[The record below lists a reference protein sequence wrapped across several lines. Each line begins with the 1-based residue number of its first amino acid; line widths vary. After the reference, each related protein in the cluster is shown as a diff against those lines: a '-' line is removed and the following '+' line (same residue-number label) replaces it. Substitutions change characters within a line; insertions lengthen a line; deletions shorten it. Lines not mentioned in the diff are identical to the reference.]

1 MYKLYNLFRGKRHA
15 IRNRLPPR
23 SRFWMI
29 KDFYMKSI
37 KVIGAKGHNLK
48 NVTVELPKDKM
59 VVVTGLSGSGKS
71 SLAFDTIYA
80 EGQRRYVESMSAYAR
95 QFLELMEKPDVEHI
109 EGLSPAISIEQRNPS
124 KNPRSTVATVT
135 EIYDYLRL
143 LFARVGHR
151 FCPECGREVQSW
163 SVQGIAQDILKKFD
177 GKTVYILS
185 PVIRGRAGTYEELF
199 AKFKKEGYVKAR
211 VNGTVISLDQ
221 TPTLERYKK
230 HTIELVT
237 DEIYVEEFDRERLVE
252 SLEAALKYA
261 KGLVHV
267 LETEGEK
274 PLDFTYSESN
284 ACAHC
289 GIGFSELEP
298 RLFSFN
304 SPYGACPEC
313 NGLGLK
319 IEVAEDLVVPDPALS
334 INEGAIA
341 AWDNPVTTRTH
352 RWKNSWSGYYYD
364 ILKQVCRQ
372 NKINM
377 NTPWNKLPKAQRDLI
392 LYGTGGASYTS
403 LISGGEQDFEGV
415 ITNLKRRYQES
426 ESDFVKEEVYT
437 RFMREVTCPTCKGMR
452 LKPEALAVRVDGK
465 NIHDITAMQVSA
477 AKAFFNAIQLSD
489 KEQIIAK
496 DVLKEIRAR
505 LDFLNSVGLSYLTL
519 ERKSQTL
526 SGGEAQRIH
535 LATQIGSGLTGVL
548 YVLDEPTIGLH
559 SRDNDRLIETLK
571 NLRDLDNTL
580 IIVEHDKDTILAS
593 DYVVELGPAAGEHGG
608 QIVAAEPTADFLR
621 DEKSLTASYLNG
633 RRMILPREELRKG
646 NGKYLEIIGAK
657 QFNLKNI
664 DVKFPLGK
672 FICVTG
678 VSGSGKSTLIHQIL
692 YKALAQKFYGAKDA
706 PGKHKEIKGLANIDK
721 VIIVDQ
727 SPIGKTPRSNPATYT
742 GVFSHI
748 RDLFAEM
755 PEAKR
760 RGYKPGRFSF
770 NVKGGRC
777 EKCQGD
783 GILKIQM
790 QFLPDIYVKCEEC
803 DGKRFNEDT
812 LQVKFKGKNIAEVLE
827 MSVSQALEFFD
838 SIPKIKRYLKTLN
851 DVGLGYIKLGQAAT
865 TLSGG
870 EAQRVKLADE
880 LSRKGTG
887 KTLYILDE
895 PTTGLHFADID
906 KLLHVLHGLA
916 DKGNTVLIIEHNL
929 DVIKTADWLID
940 LGPEGGDKGGT
951 IVAAGTPRQVAACK
965 ASYTGR
971 YLKPELDAV
980 DEFLQKHPEQKLHAP
995 KAAAVKKTAPEA
1007 KSKAPSKTK
1016 KKTVKTKKA
1025 L

>member
-1 MYKLYNLFRGKRHA
+1 
-15 IRNRLPPR
+15 
-23 SRFWMI
+23 
-29 KDFYMKSI
+29 MKSI

-48 NVTVELPKDKM
+48 NITVSLPKGKM
-59 VVVTGLSGSGKS
+59 TVVTGLSGSGKS

-151 FCPECGREVQSW
+151 HCPQCGREVETW
-163 SVQGIAQDILKKFD
+163 SVQGIAQDILKKFTD
-177 GKTVYILS
+177 KTLYILA
-185 PVIRGRAGTYEELF
+185 PVVRGRAGTYEELF
-199 AKFKKEGYVKAR
+199 AKFKKDGYVKAR
-211 VNGTVISLDQ
+211 VNGQLITLEN
-221 TPTLERYKK
+221 TPSLERYKK

-237 DEIYVEEFDRERLVE
+237 DEFYVDEFDRERLVE

-261 KGLVHV
+261 KGLVHI
-267 LETEGEK
+267 LETSGEK
-274 PLDFTYSESN
+274 PVDFTYSESN

-304 SPYGACPEC
+304 SPYGACPDC

-319 IEVAEDLVVPDPALS
+319 IEVAEDLVVPDDTLS

-352 RWKNSWSGYYYD
+352 RWKNSWSEYYYD
-364 ILKQVCRQ
+364 ILHQVCRQ

-377 NTPWNKLPKAQRDLI
+377 NTPWNKLPKAQRDLL

-403 LISGGEQDFEGV
+403 VISGGEQDFEGV

-437 RFMREVTCPTCKGMR
+437 RFMREVTCPTCAGKR
-452 LKPEALAVRVDGK
+452 LKPEALAVKINGK
-465 NIHDITAMQVSA
+465 NIQEITAMQVSA
-477 AKAFFNAIQLSD
+477 AKNFFQTIELTD
-489 KEQIIAK
+489 KEKIIAK

-505 LDFLNSVGLSYLTL
+505 LDFLHSVGLSYLTL

-580 IIVEHDKDTILAS
+580 IVVEHDKDTILAS
-593 DYVVELGPAAGEHGG
+593 DYVVELGPLAGEHGG
-608 QIVAAEPTADFLR
+608 EIVAAEPTEDFL
-621 DEKSLTASYLNG
+621 KNKHSLTAGYLNG
-633 RRMILPREELRKG
+633 QRMILPREELRKG
-646 NGKYLEIIGAK
+646 NGKFLEIVGAK
-657 QFNLKNI
+657 QFNLKDI
-664 DVKFPLGK
+664 HVKFPLGK

-692 YKALAQKFYGAKDA
+692 YKALAHKFYGAKDV
-706 PGKHKEIKGLANIDK
+706 PGVHKALKGLEHIDK

-803 DGKRFNEDT
+803 NGKRFNEDT
-812 LQVKFKGKNIAEVLE
+812 LEVKFKGKNIAEVLE

-838 SIPKIKRYLKTLN
+838 AIPKIKRYLQTLH
-851 DVGLGYIKLGQAAT
+851 DVGLGYIKLGQSAT

-940 LGPEGGDKGGT
+940 LGPEGGDKGGE
-951 IVAAGTPRQVAACK
+951 IVCQGTPRQVAAC
-965 ASYTGR
+965 ASSYTGK

-980 DEFLQKHPEQKLHAP
+980 DAFLKNNPSAERPKPKEKPAPAKRSSSKKQK
-995 KAAAVKKTAPEA
+995 
-1007 KSKAPSKTK
+1007 
-1016 KKTVKTKKA
+1016 
-1025 L
+1025 

>member
-1 MYKLYNLFRGKRHA
+1 
-15 IRNRLPPR
+15 
-23 SRFWMI
+23 
-29 KDFYMKSI
+29 MKSI
-37 KVIGAKGHNLK
+37 KVIGAKGHNLR
-48 NVTVELPKDKM
+48 NITVEIPKDKM
-59 VVVTGLSGSGKS
+59 TVVTGLSGSGKS

-143 LFARVGHR
+143 LFARIGHR
-151 FCPECGREVQSW
+151 HCPRCGREVEAW
-163 SVQGIAQDILKKFD
+163 SVQGITQDILKKFNE
-177 GKTVYILS
+177 KTVYVLS
-185 PVIRGRAGTYEELF
+185 PLIQGRAGTYEELF
-199 AKFKKEGYVKAR
+199 AKLKKEGYVKAR
-211 VNGTVISLDQ
+211 VDGTVIEVAQ
-221 TPTLERYKK
+221 PPVLERYKK
-230 HTIELVT
+230 HTIELVA
-237 DEIYVEEFDRERLVE
+237 DEIFVEEFEKERLSE
-252 SLEAALKYA
+252 SLENALKYS
-261 KGLVHV
+261 KGLVHI
-267 LETEGEK
+267 LEEGEN
-274 PLDFTYSESN
+274 PREFTYSENN

-289 GIGFSELEP
+289 GIGFSDLEP

-304 SPYGACPEC
+304 SPYGACPDC

-319 IEVAEDLVVPDPALS
+319 IEIDEDLVVPDKTLS
-334 INEGAIA
+334 INGGAIA
-341 AWDNPVTTRTH
+341 AWHNPVTTRTH
-352 RWKNSWSGYYYD
+352 RWKSSWSGYYFD
-364 ILKQVCRQ
+364 ILQQVCRQ
-372 NKINM
+372 GHINM
-377 NTPWNKLPKAQRDLI
+377 NTPWEKLPKAQRDLL
-392 LYGTGGASYTS
+392 LYGAGGASYTS
-403 LISGGEQDFEGV
+403 VISGGEQAFEGV

-426 ESDFVKEEVYT
+426 ESDFVKEEIHD
-437 RFMREVTCPTCKGMR
+437 RFMREVTCPTCQGQR
-452 LKPEALAVRVDGK
+452 LKPEALSVYINGK
-465 NIHDITAMQVSA
+465 SIVDITSMQVSA
-477 AKAFFNAIQLSD
+477 ALNYFNNLQLTA
-489 KEQIIAK
+489 KEQTIAK
-496 DVLKEIRAR
+496 DVLKEIKAR
-505 LDFLNSVGLSYLTL
+505 LGFLNSVGLAYLTL
-519 ERKSQTL
+519 DRKSQTL

-593 DYVVELGPAAGEHGG
+593 DYVVEIGPGAGEYGG
-608 QIVAAEPTADFLR
+608 QIVAAQETPQFLKNQ
-621 DEKSLTASYLNG
+621 KSLTASYLNG
-633 RRMILPREELRKG
+633 RQMILPRAELRPG
-646 NGKYLEIIGAK
+646 NGKYLQILGAQ

-664 DVKFPLGK
+664 DVKIPLGK
-672 FICVTG
+672 FVCVTG

-692 YKALAQKFYGAKDA
+692 YRALAQKFYGAKEA
-706 PGKHKEIKGLANIDK
+706 PGAHRAIKGLENIDK

-803 DGKRFNEDT
+803 AGKRFNEDT
-812 LQVKFKGKNIAEVLE
+812 LQVKFKGKNIAEVLD
-827 MSVSQALEFFD
+827 MSVSQALDFFAA
-838 SIPKIKRYLKTLN
+838 IPRIQRILKTLN

-940 LGPEGGDKGGT
+940 LGPEGGDKGGN
-951 IVAAGTPRQVAACK
+951 IVCQGTPRQVAAC
-965 ASYTGR
+965 AGSYTGK

-980 DEFLQKHPEQKLHAP
+980 DAFLKTHPQAQLHMP
-995 KAAAVKKTAPEA
+995 KKNAAKKPG
-1007 KSKAPSKTK
+1007 K
-1016 KKTVKTKKA
+1016 KK
-1025 L
+1025 

>member
-1 MYKLYNLFRGKRHA
+1 
-15 IRNRLPPR
+15 
-23 SRFWMI
+23 
-29 KDFYMKSI
+29 MKSI

-48 NVTVELPKDKM
+48 NITVEIPKGKM
-59 VVVTGLSGSGKS
+59 TVVTGLSGSGKS

-151 FCPECGREVQSW
+151 YCPQCGRPVETW
-163 SVQGIAQDILKKFD
+163 SVQGIAQDILKKFAD
-177 GKTVYILS
+177 KTLYILS
-185 PVIRGRAGTYEELF
+185 PVVRGRAGTYEELF

-211 VNGTVISLDQ
+211 VNGAVITLDH

-230 HTIELVT
+230 HTIELVV
-237 DEIYVEEFDRERLVE
+237 DEFYVDEFDRERLVE

-261 KGLVHV
+261 KGLVHI
-267 LETEGEK
+267 LETSGK
-274 PLDFTYSESN
+274 NPVDFTYSESN

-304 SPYGACPEC
+304 SPYGACPDC
-313 NGLGLK
+313 NGLGVK
-319 IEVAEDLVVPDPALS
+319 IEVDETLVVPDPNLA
-334 INEGAIA
+334 INEGAIE

-352 RWKNSWSGYYYD
+352 RWKTSWSGYYYD
-364 ILKQVCRQ
+364 ILKQVCRR
-372 NKINM
+372 NKISM
-377 NTPWNKLPKAQRDLI
+377 TTPWKKLPKAQRDLL
-392 LYGTGGASYTS
+392 LYGTGGATYTS
-403 LISGGEQDFEGV
+403 IISGGETEFEGV
-415 ITNLKRRYQES
+415 ITNLKRRVAES
-426 ESDFVKEEVYT
+426 ESDFVKEEVT
-437 RFMREVTCPTCKGMR
+437 QRFMREITCPTCAGKR
-452 LKPEALAVRVDGK
+452 LKPEALSVKINGK
-465 NIHDITAMQVSA
+465 NIDEITQMQVSA
-477 AKAFFNAIQLSD
+477 AKEFFERIKLTD
-489 KEQIIAK
+489 KEKIIAK

-505 LDFLNSVGLSYLTL
+505 LEFLNSVGLNYLTL
-519 ERKSQTL
+519 NRKSQTL

-559 SRDNDRLIETLK
+559 SRDNDRLIDTLK

-580 IIVEHDKDTILAS
+580 IIVEHDKDTILAA
-593 DYVVELGPAAGEHGG
+593 DHVVELGPAAGEHGG
-608 QIVAAEPTADFLR
+608 EIVASQSTKDFL
-621 DEKSLTASYLNG
+621 KNKNSLTASYLNG
-633 RRMILPREELRKG
+633 RELILPREKLRNG
-646 NGKYLEIIGAK
+646 NGKFLTIYGAH
-657 QFNLKNI
+657 QFNLKDIN
-664 DVKFPLGK
+664 VKIPLGK
-672 FICVTG
+672 FVCVTG
-678 VSGSGKSTLIHQIL
+678 VSGSGKSTLVHQIL
-692 YKALAQKFYGAKDA
+692 YKALARHFYGAKDA
-706 PGKHKEIKGLANIDK
+706 PGAHEAIKGLDNIDK

-748 RDLFAEM
+748 RDLFAQM

-803 DGKRFNEDT
+803 NGMRFNEDT
-812 LQVKFKGKNIAEVLE
+812 LQVKFKGKNIAEVLNL
-827 MSVSQALEFFD
+827 SVSQALEFFD
-838 SIPKIKRYLKTLN
+838 AIPKIKRYLQTLN

-887 KTLYILDE
+887 NTLYILDE

-940 LGPEGGDKGGT
+940 LGPEGGDKGGQ
-951 IVAAGTPRQVAACK
+951 IVCEGTPQQVAACK
-965 ASYTGR
+965 DSYTGK

-980 DEFLQKHPEQKLHAP
+980 EKFLKSHPEKQLHS
-995 KAAAVKKTAPEA
+995 TE
-1007 KSKAPSKTK
+1007 KSKK
-1016 KKTVKTKKA
+1016 K
-1025 L
+1025 

>member
-1 MYKLYNLFRGKRHA
+1 M
-15 IRNRLPPR
+15 
-23 SRFWMI
+23 
-29 KDFYMKSI
+29 
-37 KVIGAKGHNLK
+37 
-48 NVTVELPKDKM
+48 T
-59 VVVTGLSGSGKS
+59 VVTGLSGSGKS

-143 LFARVGHR
+143 LFARIGHR
-151 FCPECGREVQSW
+151 HCPRCGREVEAW
-163 SVQGIAQDILKKFD
+163 SVQGITQDILKKFNE
-177 GKTVYILS
+177 KTVYVLS
-185 PVIRGRAGTYEELF
+185 PLIQGRAGTYEELF
-199 AKFKKEGYVKAR
+199 AKLKKEGYVKAR
-211 VNGTVISLDQ
+211 VDGTVVEVAQ
-221 TPTLERYKK
+221 PPVLERYKK
-230 HTIELVT
+230 HTIELVA
-237 DEIYVEEFDRERLVE
+237 DEIFVEEFEKERLSE
-252 SLEAALKYA
+252 SLENALKYS
-261 KGLVHV
+261 KGLVHI
-267 LETEGEK
+267 LEEGEN
-274 PLDFTYSESN
+274 PREFTYSENN

-289 GIGFSELEP
+289 GIGFSDLEP

-304 SPYGACPEC
+304 SPYGACPDC

-319 IEVAEDLVVPDPALS
+319 IELDEDLVVPDKTLS
-334 INEGAIA
+334 INGGAIA
-341 AWDNPVTTRTH
+341 AWHNPVTTRTH
-352 RWKNSWSGYYYD
+352 RWKSSWSGYYFD
-364 ILKQVCRQ
+364 ILQQVCRQ
-372 NKINM
+372 GHINM
-377 NTPWNKLPKAQRDLI
+377 NTPWEKLPKAQRDLL
-392 LYGTGGASYTS
+392 LYGAGGASYTS
-403 LISGGEQDFEGV
+403 VISGGEQAFEGV

-426 ESDFVKEEVYT
+426 ESDFVKEEIHD
-437 RFMREVTCPTCKGMR
+437 RFMREVTCPTCQGQR
-452 LKPEALAVRVDGK
+452 LKPEALSVYINGK
-465 NIHDITAMQVSA
+465 SIVDITSMQVSA
-477 AKAFFNAIQLSD
+477 ALNYFNNLQLTA
-489 KEQIIAK
+489 KEQTIAK
-496 DVLKEIRAR
+496 DVLKEIKAR
-505 LDFLNSVGLSYLTL
+505 LGFLNSVGLAYLTL
-519 ERKSQTL
+519 DRKSQTL

-593 DYVVELGPAAGEHGG
+593 DYVVEIGPGAGEYGG
-608 QIVAAEPTADFLR
+608 KIVAAQPTPQFLKN
-621 DEKSLTASYLNG
+621 EKSLTASYLNG
-633 RRMILPREELRKG
+633 RQMILPRAELRPG
-646 NGKYLEIIGAK
+646 NGKYLQILGAQ

-664 DVKFPLGK
+664 DVQIPLGK
-672 FICVTG
+672 FVCVTG

-692 YKALAQKFYGAKDA
+692 YRALAQKFYGAKEA
-706 PGKHKEIKGLANIDK
+706 PGAHRAIKGLENIDK

-803 DGKRFNEDT
+803 AGKRFNEDT
-812 LQVKFKGKNIAEVLE
+812 LQVKFKGKNIAEVLD
-827 MSVSQALEFFD
+827 MSVSQALDFFAA
-838 SIPKIKRYLKTLN
+838 IPRIQRILKTLN

-940 LGPEGGDKGGT
+940 LGPEGGDKGGN
-951 IVAAGTPRQVAACK
+951 IVCQGTPRQVAAC
-965 ASYTGR
+965 AGSYTGK

-980 DEFLQKHPEQKLHAP
+980 DAFLKTHPQARLHTPQKS
-995 KAAAVKKTAPEA
+995 AAKKPG
-1007 KSKAPSKTK
+1007 K
-1016 KKTVKTKKA
+1016 KK
-1025 L
+1025 

>member
-1 MYKLYNLFRGKRHA
+1 
-15 IRNRLPPR
+15 
-23 SRFWMI
+23 
-29 KDFYMKSI
+29 MKSI
-37 KVIGAKGHNLK
+37 KVFGAKGHNLK
-48 NVTVELPKDKM
+48 NVTVEIPKDKM

-109 EGLSPAISIEQRNPS
+109 SGLSPAISIEQRNPS

-143 LFARVGHR
+143 LFARIGKRH
-151 FCPECGREVQSW
+151 CPQCGRPVESW
-163 SVQGIAQDILKKFD
+163 SVQGITADILKKFAD
-177 GKTVYILS
+177 KNVYIFAPL
-185 PVIRGRAGTYEELF
+185 VRGRAGTYEELF
-199 AKFKKEGYVKAR
+199 AKLKKEGFVKAR
-211 VNGTVISLDQ
+211 VDGTVCTVD
-221 TPTLERYKK
+221 TPPTLERYKK
-230 HTIELVT
+230 HTIELLA
-237 DEIYVEEFDRERLVE
+237 DEIYVDEFERERLVE
-252 SLEAALKYA
+252 SLELALKYA
-261 KGLVHV
+261 KGLVTV
-267 LETEGEK
+267 QEAEGAQPRE
-274 PLDFTYSESN
+274 FTYSESN

-313 NGLGLK
+313 NGLGIK
-319 IEVAEDLVVPDPALS
+319 IQIAEDLVVPDKTLS

-352 RWKNSWSGYYYD
+352 RWKNSWSEYYYD
-364 ILKQVCRQ
+364 ILRQVCRRA
-372 NKINM
+372 KINM
-377 NTPWNKLPKAQRDLI
+377 NTPWNKLSRAQQDLL
-392 LYGTGGASYTS
+392 LYGTGDAHYTS
-403 LISGGEQDFEGV
+403 VISGTDQHFEGV
-415 ITNLKRRYQES
+415 ITNLRRRHDES
-426 ESDFVKEEVYT
+426 ESEFVKEEVYN
-437 RFMREVTCPTCKGMR
+437 RFMREVTCPVCEGKR
-452 LKPEALAVRVDGK
+452 LKPEALAVYIGGK
-465 NIHDITAMQVSA
+465 NIAQIGAMQVSA
-477 AKAFFNAIQLSD
+477 AMDFFHQLELTD
-489 KEQIIAK
+489 KEKVIAK

-505 LDFLNSVGLSYLTL
+505 LEFLNSVGLSYLTL

-559 SRDNDRLIETLK
+559 SRDNDRLIATLK
-571 NLRDLDNTL
+571 ELRDLDNTL
-580 IIVEHDKDTILAS
+580 LIVEHDKDTILAS
-593 DYVVELGPAAGEHGG
+593 DWVVELGPAAGEFGG
-608 QIVAAEPTADFLR
+608 QIVAQGPTKEFLK
-621 DEKSLTASYLNG
+621 DPHSLTASYLNG
-633 RRMILPREELRKG
+633 RRMILPPEKLRKG
-646 NGKYLEIIGAK
+646 NGKCIEIIGAK

-664 DVKFPLGK
+664 DVKIPLGK
-672 FICVTG
+672 MVCVTG
-678 VSGSGKSTLIHQIL
+678 VSGSGKSTLVHQIL
-692 YKALAQKFYGAKDA
+692 YKALAQKFYHAKDV
-706 PGKHKEIKGLANIDK
+706 PGAHQAVKGLENIDK

-727 SPIGKTPRSNPATYT
+727 APIGKTPRSNPATYIGLFT
-742 GVFSHI
+742 HI
-748 RDLFAEM
+748 RELFAQM

-760 RGYKPGRFSF
+760 RGYKAGRFSF

-790 QFLPDIYVKCEEC
+790 QFLPDVYVKCEEC
-803 DGKRFNEDT
+803 NGKRFNEDT
-812 LQVKFKGKNIAEVLE
+812 LQVTYKGKNIADVLE

-838 SIPKIKRYLKTLN
+838 AIPKIKRYLQTLS

-887 KTLYILDE
+887 RTLYILDE

-906 KLLHVLHGLA
+906 KLLTVLHGLA
-916 DKGNTVLIIEHNL
+916 DRGNTVLIIEHNL

-940 LGPEGGDKGGT
+940 LGPEGGDEGGQ
-951 IVAAGTPRQVAACK
+951 IVCAGTPRQVAACPD
-965 ASYTGR
+965 SYTGK
-971 YLKPELDAV
+971 YLKKELDEA
-980 DEFLQKHPEQKLHAP
+980 DAFRAAHGQKLPPGLTPAKVSPAP
-995 KAAAVKKTAPEA
+995 KATKK
-1007 KSKAPSKTK
+1007 STK
-1016 KKTVKTKKA
+1016 KK
-1025 L
+1025 

>member
-1 MYKLYNLFRGKRHA
+1 
-15 IRNRLPPR
+15 
-23 SRFWMI
+23 
-29 KDFYMKSI
+29 MKSI

-48 NVTVELPKDKM
+48 NISVEIPKGKM

-143 LFARVGHR
+143 LFARVGQR
-151 FCPECGREVQSW
+151 YCPQCGRKVESW
-163 SVQGIAQDILKKFD
+163 SVQGIAQDILSKFNE
-177 GKTVYILS
+177 KTVYVLA
-185 PVIRGRAGTYEELF
+185 PVIRGRQGTYEELF
-199 AKFKKEGYVKAR
+199 KKFKKEGYVKAR
-211 VNGTVISLDQ
+211 VNGVLI
-221 TPTLERYKK
+221 TLENIPILDRYKK

-237 DEIYVEEFDRERLVE
+237 DEIFVEEFDRERLVE
-252 SLEAALKYA
+252 SLENALRYA
-261 KGLVHV
+261 KGLVHI
-267 LETEGEK
+267 LETAGKDPQE
-274 PLDFTYSESN
+274 FTYSESN

-313 NGLGLK
+313 NGLGVK
-319 IEVAEDLVVPDPALS
+319 IEVDEALVVPNPTLA
-334 INEGAIA
+334 INEGAIE
-341 AWDNPVTTRTH
+341 AWENPVTTRTH

-372 NKINM
+372 NHISM
-377 NTPWNKLPKAQRDLI
+377 TTPWNKLPKAQRDLL
-392 LYGTGGASYTS
+392 LYGTGGATYTS
-403 LISGGEQDFEGV
+403 IISGGEQDFEGV
-415 ITNLKRRYQES
+415 ITNLKRRVAES
-426 ESDFVKEEVYT
+426 ESDFVKEEVT
-437 RFMREVTCPTCKGMR
+437 QRFMREIECPVCQGKR
-452 LKPEALAVRVDGK
+452 LKPEALSVKVGNK
-465 NIHDITAMQVSA
+465 NIYEICSMQVSA
-477 AKAFFNAIQLSD
+477 AKDFFANLQLGA
-489 KEQIIAK
+489 KEKIIAK
-496 DVLKEIRAR
+496 DVLKEINAR
-505 LDFLNSVGLSYLTL
+505 LNFLNSVGLSYLTL
-519 ERKSQTL
+519 NRKSQTL

-559 SRDNDRLIETLK
+559 SRDNDRLIDTLK

-593 DYVVELGPAAGEHGG
+593 DYVIELGPAAGENGG
-608 QIVAAEPTADFLR
+608 EIVASEPTKSFLK
-621 DEKSLTASYLNG
+621 DKKSLTSSYLNG
-633 RRMILPREELRKG
+633 RNMILPRAQLRKG
-646 NGKYLEIIGAK
+646 NGKFLTIKGAR

-664 DVKFPLGK
+664 DVKIPLGK
-672 FICVTG
+672 FVCVTG
-678 VSGSGKSTLIHQIL
+678 VSGSGKSTLIHNIL
-692 YKALAQKFYGAKDA
+692 YKALARKFYGAKDV
-706 PGKHKEIKGLANIDK
+706 PGEHEIIKGLDNIDK

-748 RDLFAEM
+748 RDLFAQM

-803 DGKRFNEDT
+803 NGHRFNQDT
-812 LQVKFKGKNIAEVLE
+812 LEVKFKGKNIAEVLDL
-827 MSVSQALEFFD
+827 SVSQALDFF
-838 SIPKIKRYLKTLN
+838 SAIPKIKRYLQTLN

-887 KTLYILDE
+887 NTLYILDE

-916 DKGNTVLIIEHNL
+916 DRGNTVLIIEHNL

-940 LGPEGGDKGGT
+940 LGPEGGDKGGQ
-951 IVAAGTPRQVAACK
+951 IVCEGTPRDVAACK
-965 ASYTGR
+965 KSYTGK

-980 DEFLQKHPEQKLHAP
+980 DAYVKKHPGELHTPAQK
-995 KAAAVKKTAPEA
+995 
-1007 KSKAPSKTK
+1007 SPSKK
-1016 KKTVKTKKA
+1016 KK
-1025 L
+1025 

>member
-1 MYKLYNLFRGKRHA
+1 
-15 IRNRLPPR
+15 
-23 SRFWMI
+23 
-29 KDFYMKSI
+29 MKSI

-221 TPTLERYKK
+221 TPSLERYKK

-319 IEVAEDLVVPDPALS
+319 IEVAEDLVVPDPTLS
-334 INEGAIA
+334 INEGAVS
-341 AWDNPVTTRTH
+341 AWHNPVTTRTH

-377 NTPWNKLPKAQRDLI
+377 NTPWNKLAKAQRDLI

-426 ESDFVKEEVYT
+426 ESDFVKEEVYS

-477 AKAFFNAIQLSD
+477 AKAFFNAIKLSD

-646 NGKYLEIIGAK
+646 SGKYLEIVGAK

-692 YKALAQKFYGAKDA
+692 YKTLAQKFYGAKDA
-706 PGKHKEIKGLANIDK
+706 PGKHKEIKGLDNIDK

-951 IVAAGTPRQVAACK
+951 IVATGTPRQVAACK
-965 ASYTGR
+965 TSYTGQ

-995 KAAAVKKTAPEA
+995 KAAAVKKAAPAEQPAA
-1007 KSKAPSKTK
+1007 KKAAKAKKTK
-1016 KKTVKTKKA
+1016 KKAPAKK
-1025 L
+1025 

>member
-1 MYKLYNLFRGKRHA
+1 MGL
-15 IRNRLPPR
+15 
-23 SRFWMI
+23 
-29 KDFYMKSI
+29 DMKSI

-48 NVTVELPKDKM
+48 NITVEIPKDKM
-59 VVVTGLSGSGKS
+59 TVVTGLSGSGKS

-124 KNPRSTVATVT
+124 KNPRSTVSTVT

-143 LFARVGHR
+143 LFARVGKR
-151 FCPECGREVQSW
+151 YCPHCGRAVETW
-163 SVQGIAQDILKKFD
+163 SVQGIAQDILKKFAD
-177 GKTVYILS
+177 KTLYILS
-185 PVIRGRAGTYEELF
+185 PVVRGRTGTYEELF

-211 VNGTVISLDQ
+211 VNGEIITLENV
-221 TPTLERYKK
+221 PTLERYKK
-230 HTIELVT
+230 HTIELVV
-237 DEIYVEEFDRERLVE
+237 DEFYVDEFDRERLVE
-252 SLEAALKYA
+252 SLETASKYA
-261 KGLVHV
+261 QGLVHI
-267 LETEGEK
+267 LETSGAK
-274 PLDFTYSESN
+274 PVDFTYSESN

-313 NGLGLK
+313 NGLGVK
-319 IEVAEDLVVPDPALS
+319 IEVDEQLVVPNPNLAL
-334 INEGAIA
+334 NEGAID
-341 AWDNPVTTRTH
+341 AWENPVTTRTH
-352 RWKNSWSGYYYD
+352 RWKSSWSGYYYD

-372 NKINM
+372 QHISM
-377 NTPWNKLPKAQRDLI
+377 TTPWKKLPKTQRDLL
-392 LYGTGGASYTS
+392 LYGTGNATYTS
-403 LISGGEQDFEGV
+403 IISGGKQDFEGV
-415 ITNLKRRYQES
+415 ITNLKRRVAES
-426 ESDFVKEEVYT
+426 ESDFVKEEVT
-437 RFMREVTCPTCKGMR
+437 QRFMREIECPVCKGKR
-452 LKPEALAVRVDGK
+452 LKPEALAVKVDGK
-465 NIHDITAMQVSA
+465 NIDEITSLQVSA
-477 AKAFFNAIQLSD
+477 AKAFFDKIHLSD
-489 KEQIIAK
+489 KDKIIAK

-519 ERKSQTL
+519 NRKSQTL

-559 SRDNDRLIETLK
+559 PRDNDRLIATLK
-571 NLRDLDNTL
+571 DLRDLDNTL
-580 IIVEHDKDTILAS
+580 IIVEHDKDTILSS
-593 DYVVELGPAAGEHGG
+593 DYIVELGPAAGENGG
-608 QIVAAEPTADFLR
+608 QIVAAEPTKDFL
-621 DEKSLTASYLNG
+621 KNKTSLTASYLNG
-633 RRMILPREELRKG
+633 RNIILPREKLRKG
-646 NGKYLEIIGAK
+646 NGKFLTIHGAK
-657 QFNLKNI
+657 QFNLKDI
-664 DVKFPLGK
+664 DVKIPLGK
-672 FICVTG
+672 FVCVTG
-678 VSGSGKSTLIHQIL
+678 VSGSGKSTLVHQIL
-692 YKALAQKFYGAKDA
+692 YKALARKFYAAKDA
-706 PGKHKEIKGLANIDK
+706 PGAHKSIKGLDNIDK

-748 RDLFAEM
+748 RDLFAQM

-803 DGKRFNEDT
+803 NGQRFNEDT
-812 LQVKFKGKNIAEVLE
+812 LQVKFKGKSIADVLNL
-827 MSVSQALEFFD
+827 SVSQALEFFD
-838 SIPKIKRYLKTLN
+838 AIPKIKRCLQTLN

-887 KTLYILDE
+887 NTLYILDE

-906 KLLHVLHGLA
+906 KLLHVLHDLA
-916 DKGNTVLIIEHNL
+916 DRGNTVLIIEHNL

-940 LGPEGGDKGGT
+940 LGPEGGDKGGQ
-951 IVAAGTPRQVAACK
+951 IVCEGTPADVAKCAK
-965 ASYTGR
+965 SYTGK

-980 DEFLQKHPEQKLHAP
+980 NQFLKTQTTAKLHTP
-995 KAAAVKKTAPEA
+995 KQ
-1007 KSKAPSKTK
+1007 KANK
-1016 KKTVKTKKA
+1016 
-1025 L
+1025 

>member
-1 MYKLYNLFRGKRHA
+1 
-15 IRNRLPPR
+15 
-23 SRFWMI
+23 
-29 KDFYMKSI
+29 MKTI

-48 NVTVELPKDKM
+48 NITVEIPKDKM
-59 VVVTGLSGSGKS
+59 TVVTGLSGSGKS

-143 LFARVGHR
+143 LFARVGKR
-151 FCPECGREVQSW
+151 YCPHCGRPVETW
-163 SVQGIAQDILKKFD
+163 SVQGIAQDILKKFAD
-177 GKTVYILS
+177 KTLYILS
-185 PVIRGRAGTYEELF
+185 PVVRGRAGTYEELF

-211 VNGTVISLDQ
+211 VNGTVLTLDHV
-221 TPTLERYKK
+221 PTLERYKK
-230 HTIELVT
+230 HTIELVV
-237 DEIYVEEFDRERLVE
+237 DEFYVDEFDRERLVE
-252 SLEAALKYA
+252 SLETALKYA
-261 KGLVHV
+261 QGLVHI
-267 LETEGEK
+267 LETSGPK
-274 PLDFTYSESN
+274 PVDFTYSESN
-284 ACAHC
+284 ACSHC

-313 NGLGLK
+313 NGLGVK
-319 IEVAEDLVVPDPALS
+319 IEVDEALVVPNPNLS
-334 INEGAIA
+334 LNEGAIE
-341 AWDNPVTTRTH
+341 AWENPVTTRTH

-364 ILKQVCRQ
+364 MLKQVCRQ
-372 NKINM
+372 QHISM
-377 NTPWNKLPKAQRDLI
+377 TTPWRKLPKAQRDLI
-392 LYGTGGASYTS
+392 LYGTGGATYTS
-403 LISGGEQDFEGV
+403 IISGGKQDFEGV
-415 ITNLKRRYQES
+415 ITNLKRRVAES
-426 ESDFVKEEVYT
+426 ESDFVKEEVT
-437 RFMREVTCPTCKGMR
+437 QRFMREVECPVCKGKR
-452 LKPEALAVRVDGK
+452 LKPEALAVRVDNK
-465 NIHDITAMQVSA
+465 NIDEITTLQVSA
-477 AKAFFNAIQLSD
+477 AKTFFDKIHLNS

-519 ERKSQTL
+519 NRKSQTL
-526 SGGEAQRIH
+526 SGGEAQRIR

-548 YVLDEPTIGLH
+548 YVLDVPTSGLH
-559 SRDNDRLIETLK
+559 PRDNDRLIATLK

-593 DYVVELGPAAGEHGG
+593 DYVVELGPAAGENGG
-608 QIVAAEPTADFLR
+608 QIVAAQNTKDFI
-621 DEKSLTASYLNG
+621 KNKTSLTASYLNG
-633 RRMILPREELRKG
+633 RNIILPRASLRKG
-646 NGKYLEIIGAK
+646 NGKYLTIHGAR

-664 DVKFPLGK
+664 DVKIPLGK
-672 FICVTG
+672 FVCVTG
-678 VSGSGKSTLIHQIL
+678 VSGSGKSTLVHQIL
-692 YKALAQKFYGAKDA
+692 YKALARKFYGAKDV
-706 PGKHKEIKGLANIDK
+706 PGEHEIIKGLDNIDK

-748 RDLFAEM
+748 RDLFAQM

-803 DGKRFNEDT
+803 NGQRFNEDT
-812 LQVKFKGKNIAEVLE
+812 LQVKFKGKSIAEVLNL
-827 MSVSQALEFFD
+827 SVSQALDFFD
-838 SIPKIKRYLKTLN
+838 AIPKIKRYLQTLN

-887 KTLYILDE
+887 NTLYILDE

-916 DKGNTVLIIEHNL
+916 DRGNTVLIIEHNL

-940 LGPEGGDKGGT
+940 LGPEGGDKGGN
-951 IVAAGTPRQVAACK
+951 IVCEGTPAEVAKCAK
-965 ASYTGR
+965 SYTGK

-980 DEFLQKHPEQKLHAP
+980 QAYLKAHPGEALHG
-995 KAAAVKKTAPEA
+995 VETTAQ
-1007 KSKAPSKTK
+1007 K
-1016 KKTVKTKKA
+1016 KK
-1025 L
+1025 

>member
-1 MYKLYNLFRGKRHA
+1 
-15 IRNRLPPR
+15 
-23 SRFWMI
+23 
-29 KDFYMKSI
+29 MKSI

-48 NVTVELPKDKM
+48 NISVEIPKDKM

-143 LFARVGHR
+143 LFARVGQR
-151 FCPECGREVQSW
+151 YCPQCGRKVEAW
-163 SVQGIAQDILKKFD
+163 SVQGIAQDILSKFNER
-177 GKTVYILS
+177 TVYILA
-185 PVIRGRAGTYEELF
+185 PVVRGRQGTYEELF
-199 AKFKKEGYVKAR
+199 KKFKKEGYVKAR
-211 VNGTVISLDQ
+211 VNGTVVNLDNI
-221 TPTLERYKK
+221 PVLERYKK

-237 DEIYVEEFDRERLVE
+237 DEIFVEEFDRERLVE
-252 SLEAALKYA
+252 SLENALRYA
-261 KGLVHV
+261 KGLVHIV
-267 LETEGEK
+267 ETEGKTPQE
-274 PLDFTYSESN
+274 FTYSESN

-313 NGLGLK
+313 NGLGVK
-319 IEVAEDLVVPDPALS
+319 IEVDEALVVPNPTLT
-334 INEGAIA
+334 ITEGAID
-341 AWDNPVTTRTH
+341 AWENPVTTRTH
-352 RWKNSWSGYYYD
+352 RWKSSWSGYYYD

-372 NKINM
+372 NHISM
-377 NTPWNKLPKAQRDLI
+377 TTPWNKLPKAQRDLL
-392 LYGTGGASYTS
+392 LYGTGGATYTS
-403 LISGGEQDFEGV
+403 IISGGEQEFEGV
-415 ITNLKRRYQES
+415 ITNLKRRVAES
-426 ESDFVKEEVYT
+426 ESDFVKEEVT
-437 RFMREVTCPTCKGMR
+437 QRFMREVECPVCQGKR
-452 LKPEALAVRVDGK
+452 LKPEALSVKINGK
-465 NIHDITAMQVSA
+465 NIYEISAMQVSA
-477 AKAFFNAIQLSD
+477 AKEFFAHLQLTE
-489 KEQIIAK
+489 KEKIIAK
-496 DVLKEIRAR
+496 DVLKEINAR
-505 LDFLNSVGLSYLTL
+505 LNFLNSVGLSYLTL
-519 ERKSQTL
+519 NRKSQTL

-559 SRDNDRLIETLK
+559 SRDNDRLIQTLK

-593 DYVVELGPAAGEHGG
+593 DYVVELGPAAGENGG
-608 QIVAAEPTADFLR
+608 QIVASAPTKEFL
-621 DEKSLTASYLNG
+621 KSKNSLTASYLNG
-633 RRMILPREELRKG
+633 RKLILPRAELRKG
-646 NGKYLEIIGAK
+646 NGKFLTIHGAR

-664 DVKFPLGK
+664 DVKIPLGK
-672 FICVTG
+672 LVCVTG
-678 VSGSGKSTLIHQIL
+678 VSGSGKSTLVHNIL
-692 YKALAQKFYGAKDA
+692 YKALARKFYGAKDV
-706 PGKHKEIKGLANIDK
+706 PGEHEIIKGLDNIDK

-748 RDLFAEM
+748 RDLFAQM

-803 DGKRFNEDT
+803 NGNRFNEDT
-812 LQVKFKGKNIAEVLE
+812 LEVKFKGKNIAEVLDL
-827 MSVSQALEFFD
+827 SVSQALEFF
-838 SIPKIKRYLKTLN
+838 SAIPKIKRYLQTLN

-887 KTLYILDE
+887 NTLYILDE

-916 DKGNTVLIIEHNL
+916 DRGNTVLIIEHNL

-940 LGPEGGDKGGT
+940 LGPEGGDKGGQ
-951 IVAAGTPRQVAACK
+951 IVCEGTPRQVAACK
-965 ASYTGR
+965 TSYTGK

-980 DEFLQKHPEQKLHAP
+980 DAYLKAHPGEAHSPVEKP
-995 KAAAVKKTAPEA
+995 K
-1007 KSKAPSKTK
+1007 KATK
-1016 KKTVKTKKA
+1016 KK
-1025 L
+1025 

>member
-1 MYKLYNLFRGKRHA
+1 
-15 IRNRLPPR
+15 
-23 SRFWMI
+23 
-29 KDFYMKSI
+29 MKSI

-48 NVTVELPKDKM
+48 NISVEIPKDKM

-143 LFARVGHR
+143 LFARIGQR
-151 FCPECGREVQSW
+151 YCPQCGRKVETW
-163 SVQGIAQDILKKFD
+163 SVQGIAQDILTKFNE
-177 GKTVYILS
+177 KTVYILA
-185 PVIRGRAGTYEELF
+185 PVIRGRQGTYEELF
-199 AKFKKEGYVKAR
+199 KKFKKEGYVKAR
-211 VNGTVISLDQ
+211 VNGTLITLDNI
-221 TPTLERYKK
+221 PVLDRYKK
-230 HTIELVT
+230 HTIELVA
-237 DEIYVEEFDRERLVE
+237 DEIFVEEFDRERLVE
-252 SLEAALKYA
+252 SLENALRYA
-261 KGLVHV
+261 KGLVHIV
-267 LETEGEK
+267 ETEGKNPQE
-274 PLDFTYSESN
+274 FTYSESN

-313 NGLGLK
+313 NGLGVK
-319 IEVAEDLVVPDPALS
+319 IEVDEALVVPNPTLA
-334 INEGAIA
+334 INEGAID
-341 AWDNPVTTRTH
+341 AWENPVTTRTH
-352 RWKNSWSGYYYD
+352 RWKSSWSGYYYD

-372 NKINM
+372 NHISM
-377 NTPWNKLPKAQRDLI
+377 TTPWNKLPKAQRDLL

-403 LISGGEQDFEGV
+403 IISGGEQEFEGV
-415 ITNLKRRYQES
+415 ITNLKRRVAES
-426 ESDFVKEEVYT
+426 ESDFVKEEVT
-437 RFMREVTCPTCKGMR
+437 QRFMREVECTICQGKR
-452 LKPEALAVRVDGK
+452 LKPEALAVKINGK
-465 NIHDITAMQVSA
+465 NIHEISAMQVSA
-477 AKAFFNAIQLSD
+477 AQDFFTHLQLTN
-489 KEQIIAK
+489 KEKIIAK
-496 DVLKEIRAR
+496 DVLKEINAR
-505 LDFLNSVGLSYLTL
+505 LNFLNSVGLSYLTL
-519 ERKSQTL
+519 NRKSQTL

-559 SRDNDRLIETLK
+559 PRDNDRLIETLK

-593 DYVVELGPAAGEHGG
+593 DYVVELGPAAGENGG
-608 QIVAAEPTADFLR
+608 QIVASEPTKDFL
-621 DEKSLTASYLNG
+621 KNKHSLTASYLNG
-633 RRMILPREELRKG
+633 RRIILPRAELRQG
-646 NGKYLEIIGAK
+646 NGKFLTIHGAR

-664 DVKFPLGK
+664 TVKIPLGK
-672 FICVTG
+672 FVCVTG
-678 VSGSGKSTLIHQIL
+678 VSGSGKSTLIHNIL
-692 YKALAQKFYGAKDA
+692 YKALARKFYGAKDV
-706 PGKHKEIKGLANIDK
+706 PGEHEIIKGLDNIDK

-748 RDLFAEM
+748 RDLFAQM

-803 DGKRFNEDT
+803 NGNRFNEDT
-812 LQVKFKGKNIAEVLE
+812 LEVKFKGKNIAEVLDL
-827 MSVSQALEFFD
+827 SVSQALEFFD
-838 SIPKIKRYLKTLN
+838 AIPKIKRYLQTLN

-887 KTLYILDE
+887 NTLYILDE

-940 LGPEGGDKGGT
+940 LGPEGGDKGGQ
-951 IVAAGTPRQVAACK
+951 IVCEGTPQQVAACK
-965 ASYTGR
+965 RSYTGR

-980 DEFLQKHPEQKLHAP
+980 EAYIKAHPDENLHKSAEKVKNP
-995 KAAAVKKTAPEA
+995 TTVKK
-1007 KSKAPSKTK
+1007 KR
-1016 KKTVKTKKA
+1016 
-1025 L
+1025 

>member
-1 MYKLYNLFRGKRHA
+1 
-15 IRNRLPPR
+15 
-23 SRFWMI
+23 
-29 KDFYMKSI
+29 MKSI

-48 NVTVELPKDKM
+48 NITVEIPKEKM

-109 EGLSPAISIEQRNPS
+109 SGLSPAISIEQRNPS

-143 LFARVGHR
+143 LFARIGTRH
-151 FCPECGREVQSW
+151 CPQCGRPVQSW
-163 SVQGIAQDILKKFD
+163 SVQAITADILKKFED
-177 GKTVYILS
+177 KNVYIFS
-185 PVIRGRAGTYEELF
+185 PIIRGRAGTYEELF
-199 AKFKKEGYVKAR
+199 TKLKKEGFVKAR
-211 VNGTVISLDQ
+211 VNGVICSLD
-221 TPTLERYKK
+221 TPPTLERYKK
-230 HTIELVT
+230 HTIELLA
-237 DEIYVEEFDRERLVE
+237 DEIYVEEFERERIVE
-252 SLEAALKYA
+252 SLELALRYS
-261 KGLVHV
+261 KGIVTV
-267 LETEGEK
+267 EETEGQK
-274 PLDFTYSESN
+274 PFSFTYSENN

-313 NGLGLK
+313 NGLGIK
-319 IEVAEDLVVPDPALS
+319 IEIAEDLVVPDTSLS

-352 RWKNSWSGYYYD
+352 RWKTSWSGYYYD

-372 NKINM
+372 AKINM
-377 NTPWNKLPKAQRDLI
+377 NTPWCKLPQAQRDLL
-392 LYGTGGASYTS
+392 LYGTGGAQYTS
-403 LISGGEQDFEGV
+403 VISGTSQDFEGV
-415 ITNLKRRYQES
+415 ITNLKRRHDES
-426 ESDFVKEEVYT
+426 ESDFVKEEVYN
-437 RFMREVTCPTCKGMR
+437 RFMREITCPVCEGKR
-452 LKPEALAVRVDGK
+452 LKPEALSVYIGGK
-465 NIHDITAMQVSA
+465 NIAQITAMQVSA
-477 AKAFFNAIQLSD
+477 AKEFFDTLTLSD
-489 KEQIIAK
+489 KEKTIAK
-496 DVLKEIRAR
+496 DVLKEIKAR

-559 SRDNDRLIETLK
+559 SRDNDRLIATLK
-571 NLRDLDNTL
+571 DLRDLDNTL

-593 DYVVELGPAAGEHGG
+593 DWVVELGPAAGEHGG
-608 QIVAAEPTADFLR
+608 EVVSQGPTAEFLK
-621 DEKSLTASYLNG
+621 DKNSLTASYLNG
-633 RRMILPREELRKG
+633 TRCILPPAKLRAG
-646 NGKYLEIIGAK
+646 NGKYIEILGAQ

-664 DVKFPLGK
+664 DVKIPLGK
-672 FICVTG
+672 MVCVTG
-678 VSGSGKSTLIHQIL
+678 VSGSGKSTLVHQIL
-692 YKALAQKFYGAKDA
+692 YKALAQKFYHAKEVA
-706 PGKHKEIKGLANIDK
+706 GKHKTIKGLENIDK

-727 SPIGKTPRSNPATYT
+727 SPIGKTPRSNPATYIGLFT
-742 GVFSHI
+742 HI
-748 RDLFAEM
+748 RELFAEM

-760 RGYKPGRFSF
+760 RGYKAGRFSF

-790 QFLPDIYVKCEEC
+790 QFLPDIYVRCEEC

-812 LQVKFKGKNIAEVLE
+812 LQVTFKGKNIADVLN

-838 SIPKIKRYLKTLN
+838 SIPKIKRYLQTLQ
-851 DVGLGYIKLGQAAT
+851 DVGLGYIKLGQSAT

-916 DKGNTVLIIEHNL
+916 DRGNTVLIIEHNL

-951 IVAAGTPRQVAACK
+951 IVAEGTPYQVAQCP
-965 ASYTGR
+965 ASYTGK
-971 YLKPELDAV
+971 YLQTELT
-980 DEFLQKHPEQKLHAP
+980 E
-995 KAAAVKKTAPEA
+995 AAAFRKANGLPPATGQTAKVNTDPRNQT
-1007 KSKAPSKTK
+1007 KTK
-1016 KKTVKTKKA
+1016 KKSSKK
-1025 L
+1025 

>member
-1 MYKLYNLFRGKRHA
+1 
-15 IRNRLPPR
+15 
-23 SRFWMI
+23 
-29 KDFYMKSI
+29 MKSI

-151 FCPECGREVQSW
+151 FCPQCGREVQSW
-163 SVQGIAQDILKKFD
+163 SVQGIAQDILKKFNE
-177 GKTVYILS
+177 KTVYILS
-185 PVIRGRAGTYEELF
+185 PVVRGRAGTYEELF

-211 VNGTVISLDQ
+211 VDGTVIMLDH

-237 DEIYVEEFDRERLVE
+237 DEIFVEEFDRERLVE

-274 PLDFTYSESN
+274 PREFTYSEEN

-304 SPYGACPEC
+304 SPYGACPDC

-319 IEVAEDLVVPDPALS
+319 IEVDEDLVVPDPSLS

-372 NKINM
+372 NHINM
-377 NTPWNKLPKAQRDLI
+377 NTPWNKLSKAQRDLL

-437 RFMREVTCPTCKGMR
+437 RFMREVTCPTCQGKR

-465 NIHDITAMQVSA
+465 NICEITAMQVSA
-477 AKAFFNAIQLSD
+477 AKAFFDQIHLSD
-489 KEQIIAK
+489 KEKIIAK
-496 DVLKEIRAR
+496 DVLKEIRSR
-505 LDFLNSVGLSYLTL
+505 LDFLDSVGLSYLTL
-519 ERKSQTL
+519 DRKSQTL

-593 DYVVELGPAAGEHGG
+593 DYVVELGPAAGENGG

-621 DEKSLTASYLNG
+621 DENSLTASYLNG

-646 NGKYLEIIGAK
+646 NGKFLEILGAK

-706 PGKHKEIKGLANIDK
+706 PGKHKAIKGLENIDK

-812 LQVKFKGKNIAEVLE
+812 LQVKFKGKNIAEVLD
-827 MSVSQALEFFD
+827 MSVSQALDFFD
-838 SIPKIKRYLKTLN
+838 SIPKIKRCLKTLN

-887 KTLYILDE
+887 NTLYILDE

-929 DVIKTADWLID
+929 DVIKTADWIID
-940 LGPEGGDKGGT
+940 LGPEGGDKGGQ
-951 IVAAGTPRQVAACK
+951 IVVAGTPRQVAACEK
-965 ASYTGR
+965 SYTGK

-980 DEFLQKHPEQKLHAP
+980 DKFLAEHPEQKLHAP
-995 KAAAVKKTAPEA
+995 AADKKKAAPAKKAA
-1007 KSKAPSKTK
+1007 SKVQKAKTK
-1016 KKTVKTKKA
+1016 
-1025 L
+1025 

>member
-1 MYKLYNLFRGKRHA
+1 
-15 IRNRLPPR
+15 
-23 SRFWMI
+23 
-29 KDFYMKSI
+29 MKSI

-221 TPTLERYKK
+221 TPALERYKK

-392 LYGTGGASYTS
+392 LYGAGGASYTS

-664 DVKFPLGK
+664 DVKVPLGK

-895 PTTGLHFADID
+895 PTTGLHFVDID

-995 KAAAVKKTAPEA
+995 KAAAVKKAAPAA
-1007 KSKAPSKTK
+1007 KPKAPSKTK
-1016 KKTVKTKKA
+1016 KKTVQTKKA

>member
-1 MYKLYNLFRGKRHA
+1 
-15 IRNRLPPR
+15 
-23 SRFWMI
+23 
-29 KDFYMKSI
+29 MKSI

-48 NVTVELPKDKM
+48 NITVEIPKDKM
-59 VVVTGLSGSGKS
+59 TVVTGLSGSGKS

-143 LFARVGHR
+143 LFARVGKR
-151 FCPECGREVQSW
+151 YCPHCGRPVETW
-163 SVQGIAQDILKKFD
+163 SVQGIAQDILKKFAD
-177 GKTVYILS
+177 KTLYILS
-185 PVIRGRAGTYEELF
+185 PVVRGRAGTYEELF

-211 VNGTVISLDQ
+211 VNGTVLTLDHV
-221 TPTLERYKK
+221 PTLERYKK
-230 HTIELVT
+230 HTIELVV
-237 DEIYVEEFDRERLVE
+237 DEFYVDEFDRERLVE
-252 SLEAALKYA
+252 SLETSLKYA
-261 KGLVHV
+261 QGLVHI
-267 LETEGEK
+267 LETNGSK
-274 PLDFTYSESN
+274 PVDFTYSESN

-313 NGLGLK
+313 NGLGVK
-319 IEVAEDLVVPDPALS
+319 IEVDEALVVPDPSLS
-334 INEGAIA
+334 LNEGAIE
-341 AWDNPVTTRTH
+341 AWENPVTTRTH

-364 ILKQVCRQ
+364 MLKQVCRQ
-372 NKINM
+372 QHISM
-377 NTPWNKLPKAQRDLI
+377 TTPWKKLPKSQRDLI
-392 LYGTGGASYTS
+392 LYGTGGATYTS
-403 LISGGEQDFEGV
+403 IISGGEQEFEGV
-415 ITNLKRRYQES
+415 ITNLKRRVAES
-426 ESDFVKEEVYT
+426 ESDFVKEEVT
-437 RFMREVTCPTCKGMR
+437 QRFMREIECPVCKGKR
-452 LKPEALAVRVDGK
+452 LKPEALAVKVDNK
-465 NIHDITAMQVSA
+465 NIDEITTMQVSA
-477 AKAFFNAIQLSD
+477 AKAFFDKIHLSA
-489 KEQIIAK
+489 KEQLIAK

-519 ERKSQTL
+519 NRKSQTL

-559 SRDNDRLIETLK
+559 PRDNDRLIATLK

-580 IIVEHDKDTILAS
+580 IIVEHDKDTILSA
-593 DYVVELGPAAGEHGG
+593 DYVVELGPAAGENGG
-608 QIVAAEPTADFLR
+608 QIVAAQPIKDFL
-621 DEKSLTASYLNG
+621 KNKTSLTASFLNG
-633 RRMILPREELRKG
+633 NNIILPRAHLRKG
-646 NGKYLEIIGAK
+646 NGKFLTISGAR

-664 DVKFPLGK
+664 DVKIPLGK
-672 FICVTG
+672 FVCVTG
-678 VSGSGKSTLIHQIL
+678 VSGSGKSTLVHQIL
-692 YKALAQKFYGAKDA
+692 YKALARQFYNTKEL
-706 PGKHKEIKGLANIDK
+706 PGEHDSIKGLNNIDK

-748 RDLFAEM
+748 RDLFAQM

-803 DGKRFNEDT
+803 NGQRFNEDT
-812 LQVKFKGKNIAEVLE
+812 LQVKFKGKSIADVLNL
-827 MSVSQALEFFD
+827 SVSQALEFFD
-838 SIPKIKRYLKTLN
+838 AIPKIKRYLQTLH

-887 KTLYILDE
+887 NTLYILDE

-906 KLLHVLHGLA
+906 KLLHVLHDLA
-916 DKGNTVLIIEHNL
+916 DRGNTVLIIEHNL

-940 LGPEGGDKGGT
+940 LGPEGGDKGGQ
-951 IVAAGTPRQVAACK
+951 IVCEGTPAEVARCPK
-965 ASYTGR
+965 SYTGK
-971 YLKPELDAV
+971 YLKPELEDV
-980 DEFLQKHPEQKLHAP
+980 QMYLKKHPGEALHGVEEKL
-995 KAAAVKKTAPEA
+995 
-1007 KSKAPSKTK
+1007 KSK
-1016 KKTVKTKKA
+1016 
-1025 L
+1025 

>member
-1 MYKLYNLFRGKRHA
+1 
-15 IRNRLPPR
+15 
-23 SRFWMI
+23 
-29 KDFYMKSI
+29 MKSI

-221 TPTLERYKK
+221 TPALERYKK

-237 DEIYVEEFDRERLVE
+237 DEIYVEELDRERLVE

-392 LYGTGGASYTS
+392 LYGAGGASYTS

-995 KAAAVKKTAPEA
+995 KAAAVKKAAPAA
-1007 KSKAPSKTK
+1007 KPKAPSKTK

>member
-1 MYKLYNLFRGKRHA
+1 
-15 IRNRLPPR
+15 
-23 SRFWMI
+23 
-29 KDFYMKSI
+29 MKSI

-48 NVTVELPKDKM
+48 NITVEIPKDKM
-59 VVVTGLSGSGKS
+59 TVVTGLSGSGKS

-143 LFARVGHR
+143 LFARIGKRH
-151 FCPECGREVQSW
+151 CPQCGRPVETW
-163 SVQGIAQDILKKFD
+163 SVQGIARDILKKFNES
-177 GKTVYILS
+177 TVYILS
-185 PVIRGRAGTYEELF
+185 PLVQGRAGTYEELF
-199 AKFKKEGYVKAR
+199 AKLKKEGYVKAR
-211 VNGTVISLDQ
+211 VDGIITEVAQ
-221 TPTLERYKK
+221 PPVLERYKK
-230 HTIELVT
+230 HTIELVA
-237 DEIYVEEFDRERLVE
+237 DEIFVEEFEKERLTE
-252 SLEAALKYA
+252 SLENALKYS
-261 KGLVHV
+261 KGLVRV
-267 LETEGEK
+267 LETEGASPRE
-274 PLDFTYSESN
+274 FTYSENN

-304 SPYGACPEC
+304 SPYGACPDC

-319 IEVAEDLVVPDPALS
+319 IEVDEDLVVPDASLS

-372 NKINM
+372 NRISM
-377 NTPWNKLPKAQRDLI
+377 STPWNKLSRAQKDLL
-392 LYGTGGASYTS
+392 LYGKGNASYTS
-403 LISGGEQDFEGV
+403 VISGGEQDFEGV

-426 ESDFVKEEVYT
+426 ESEFVKEEVYQ
-437 RFMREVTCPTCKGMR
+437 RFMREVTCPTCQGAR
-452 LKPEALAVRVDGK
+452 LKPEALSVYVGGK
-465 NIHDITAMQVSA
+465 NIREITAMQVSA
-477 AKAFFNAIQLSD
+477 ALTFINGLELSA
-489 KEQIIAK
+489 KEQTIAK
-496 DVLKEIRAR
+496 DVLKEIKAR
-505 LDFLNSVGLSYLTL
+505 LGFLNSVGLSYLTL
-519 ERKSQTL
+519 DRKSQTL

-593 DYVVELGPAAGEHGG
+593 DYVVEIGPGAGEHGG
-608 QIVAAEPTADFLR
+608 QIVASEPTEEFLK
-621 DEKSLTASYLNG
+621 DQNSLTASYLNG
-633 RRMILPREELRKG
+633 QRMILPRKTLRKG
-646 NGKYLEIIGAK
+646 SGKNIQILGAQ

-664 DVKFPLGK
+664 DVKIPLGK
-672 FICVTG
+672 FVCVTG

-692 YKALAQKFYGAKDA
+692 YRALAKKFYGAKDA
-706 PGKHKEIKGLANIDK
+706 PGKHKAIKGLENIDK

-748 RDLFAEM
+748 RDLFAQM

-812 LQVKFKGKNIAEVLE
+812 LQVKFKGKNIAEVLD

-838 SIPKIKRYLKTLN
+838 AIPRIKRILQTLN

-940 LGPEGGDKGGT
+940 LGPEGGDKGGQ
-951 IVAAGTPRQVAACK
+951 IVCEGTPKEVAACPR
-965 ASYTGR
+965 SYTGK

-980 DEFLQKHPEQKLHAP
+980 DTFCKNHEILEETSQTAVTKSNKRKEKKQTPISTKH
-995 KAAAVKKTAPEA
+995 
-1007 KSKAPSKTK
+1007 
-1016 KKTVKTKKA
+1016 
-1025 L
+1025 

>member
-1 MYKLYNLFRGKRHA
+1 
-15 IRNRLPPR
+15 
-23 SRFWMI
+23 
-29 KDFYMKSI
+29 MKSI

-48 NVTVELPKDKM
+48 NISVEIPKSKM

-151 FCPECGREVQSW
+151 FCPQCGREVQSW
-163 SVQGIAQDILKKFD
+163 SVQGIAQDILKKFNE
-177 GKTVYILS
+177 KTVYILA
-185 PVIRGRAGTYEELF
+185 PVIRGRQGTYEELF
-199 AKFKKEGYVKAR
+199 KKFKKDGYVKAR
-211 VNGTVISLDQ
+211 VNETLL
-221 TPTLERYKK
+221 TLENIPVLDRYKK
-230 HTIELVT
+230 HTIELVV
-237 DEIYVEEFDRERLVE
+237 DEIFIEEFDRERLVE
-252 SLEAALKYA
+252 SLENALRYA
-261 KGLVHV
+261 KGLVHI
-267 LETEGEK
+267 LETESKNPHE
-274 PLDFTYSESN
+274 FTYSESN

-313 NGLGLK
+313 NGLGVK
-319 IEVAEDLVVPDPALS
+319 IEVDEALVVPDASLA
-334 INEGAIA
+334 INEGAID
-341 AWDNPVTTRTH
+341 AWENPVTTRTH

-372 NKINM
+372 NHISM
-377 NTPWNKLPKAQRDLI
+377 TTPWSKLPKAQRDLL
-392 LYGTGGASYTS
+392 LYGTGGATYTS
-403 LISGGEQDFEGV
+403 IISGGEQEFEGV
-415 ITNLKRRYQES
+415 ITNLKRRVAES
-426 ESDFVKEEVYT
+426 ESDFVKEEVT
-437 RFMREVTCPTCKGMR
+437 QRFMREIECPVCQGKR
-452 LKPEALAVRVDGK
+452 LKPEALSVKINNK
-465 NIHDITAMQVSA
+465 NIYEICSMQVSV
-477 AKAFFNAIQLSD
+477 AKEFFENLQLD
-489 KEQIIAK
+489 NKEKIIAK
-496 DVLKEIRAR
+496 DVLKEINAR
-505 LDFLNSVGLSYLTL
+505 LNFLNSVGLSYLTL
-519 ERKSQTL
+519 NRKSQTL

-593 DYVVELGPAAGEHGG
+593 DYVVELGPAAGENGG
-608 QIVAAEPTADFLR
+608 QIVASEPTKDFLK
-621 DEKSLTASYLNG
+621 DKNSLTASYLNG
-633 RRMILPREELRKG
+633 RNMILPRAQLRKG
-646 NGKYLEIIGAK
+646 NGKFLTIKGAR

-664 DVKFPLGK
+664 DVKIPLGK
-672 FICVTG
+672 LVCVTG
-678 VSGSGKSTLIHQIL
+678 VSGSGKSTLIHNIL
-692 YKALAQKFYGAKDA
+692 YKELARKFYNAKDI
-706 PGKHKEIKGLANIDK
+706 PGDHDTIKGLDNIDK

-748 RDLFAEM
+748 RDLFAQM

-803 DGKRFNEDT
+803 NGHRFNQDT
-812 LQVKFKGKNIAEVLE
+812 LEVKFKGKNIAEVLDL
-827 MSVSQALEFFD
+827 SVSQALEFF
-838 SIPKIKRYLKTLN
+838 SAIPKIKRYLQTLN

-887 KTLYILDE
+887 NTLYILDE

-906 KLLHVLHGLA
+906 KLLHVLHDLA
-916 DKGNTVLIIEHNL
+916 DRGNTVLIIEHNL

-940 LGPEGGDKGGT
+940 LGPEGGDKGGQ
-951 IVAAGTPRQVAACK
+951 IVCEGTPCDVATCK
-965 ASYTGR
+965 QSYTGK
-971 YLKPELDAV
+971 YLKPELTAV
-980 DEFLQKHPEQKLHAP
+980 ANYLKEHSQAKQPVLTSKQIKTTGKKSFP
-995 KAAAVKKTAPEA
+995 KK
-1007 KSKAPSKTK
+1007 
-1016 KKTVKTKKA
+1016 
-1025 L
+1025 

>member
-1 MYKLYNLFRGKRHA
+1 
-15 IRNRLPPR
+15 
-23 SRFWMI
+23 
-29 KDFYMKSI
+29 MKSI
-37 KVIGAKGHNLK
+37 KVIGAKGHNLR
-48 NVTVELPKDKM
+48 NITVEIPKDKM
-59 VVVTGLSGSGKS
+59 TVVTGLSGSGKS

-143 LFARVGHR
+143 LFARIGHR
-151 FCPECGREVQSW
+151 HCPRCGREVEAW
-163 SVQGIAQDILKKFD
+163 SVQGITQDILKKFNE
-177 GKTVYILS
+177 KTVYVLS
-185 PVIRGRAGTYEELF
+185 PLIQGRAGTYEELF
-199 AKFKKEGYVKAR
+199 AKLKKEGYVKAR
-211 VNGTVISLDQ
+211 VDGTVVEVAQ
-221 TPTLERYKK
+221 PPVLERYKK
-230 HTIELVT
+230 HTIELVA
-237 DEIYVEEFDRERLVE
+237 DEIFVEEFEKERLSE
-252 SLEAALKYA
+252 SLENALKYS
-261 KGLVHV
+261 KGLVHI
-267 LETEGEK
+267 LEEGEN
-274 PLDFTYSESN
+274 PREFTYSENN

-289 GIGFSELEP
+289 GIGFSDLEP

-304 SPYGACPEC
+304 SPYGACPDC

-319 IEVAEDLVVPDPALS
+319 IEIDEDLVVPDKTLS
-334 INEGAIA
+334 INGGAIA
-341 AWDNPVTTRTH
+341 AWHNPVTTRTH
-352 RWKNSWSGYYYD
+352 RWKSSWSGSYFD
-364 ILKQVCRQ
+364 ILQQVCRQ
-372 NKINM
+372 GHINM
-377 NTPWNKLPKAQRDLI
+377 NTPWEKLPKAQRDLL
-392 LYGTGGASYTS
+392 LYGAGGASYTS
-403 LISGGEQDFEGV
+403 VISGGEQAFEGV

-426 ESDFVKEEVYT
+426 ESDFVKEEIHD
-437 RFMREVTCPTCKGMR
+437 RFMREVTCPTCQGQR
-452 LKPEALAVRVDGK
+452 LKPEALSVYINGK
-465 NIHDITAMQVSA
+465 SIVDITSMQVSA
-477 AKAFFNAIQLSD
+477 ALNYFNNLQLTA
-489 KEQIIAK
+489 KEQTIAK
-496 DVLKEIRAR
+496 DVLKEIKAR
-505 LDFLNSVGLSYLTL
+505 LGFLNSVGLAYLTL
-519 ERKSQTL
+519 DRKSQTL

-593 DYVVELGPAAGEHGG
+593 DYVVEIGPGAGEYGG
-608 QIVAAEPTADFLR
+608 QIVAAQETPQFLKN
-621 DEKSLTASYLNG
+621 EKSLTASYLNG
-633 RRMILPREELRKG
+633 RQMILPRAELRPG
-646 NGKYLEIIGAK
+646 NGKYLQILGAQ

-664 DVKFPLGK
+664 DVKIPLGK
-672 FICVTG
+672 FVCVTG

-692 YKALAQKFYGAKDA
+692 YRALAQKFYGAKEA
-706 PGKHKEIKGLANIDK
+706 PGAHRAIKGLENIDK

-803 DGKRFNEDT
+803 AGKRFNEDT
-812 LQVKFKGKNIAEVLE
+812 LQVKFKGKNIAEVLD
-827 MSVSQALEFFD
+827 MSVSQALDFFAA
-838 SIPKIKRYLKTLN
+838 IPRIQRILKTLN

-940 LGPEGGDKGGT
+940 LGPEGGDKGGN
-951 IVAAGTPRQVAACK
+951 IVCQGTPRQVAAC
-965 ASYTGR
+965 AGSYTGK

-980 DEFLQKHPEQKLHAP
+980 DDFLKTHPQAQLHTPQKS
-995 KAAAVKKTAPEA
+995 AAKKPG
-1007 KSKAPSKTK
+1007 K
-1016 KKTVKTKKA
+1016 KK
-1025 L
+1025 

>member
-1 MYKLYNLFRGKRHA
+1 
-15 IRNRLPPR
+15 
-23 SRFWMI
+23 
-29 KDFYMKSI
+29 MKSI

-48 NVTVELPKDKM
+48 NITVEIPKEKM

-109 EGLSPAISIEQRNPS
+109 SGLSPAISIEQRNPS

-143 LFARVGHR
+143 LFARIGTRH
-151 FCPECGREVQSW
+151 CPQCGRPVQSW
-163 SVQGIAQDILKKFD
+163 SVQAITADILKKFED
-177 GKTVYILS
+177 KNVYIFS
-185 PVIRGRAGTYEELF
+185 PIIRGRAGTYEELF
-199 AKFKKEGYVKAR
+199 TKLKKEGFVKAR
-211 VNGTVISLDQ
+211 VNGVICSLD
-221 TPTLERYKK
+221 TPPTLERYKK
-230 HTIELVT
+230 HTIELLA
-237 DEIYVEEFDRERLVE
+237 DEIYVEEFERERIVE
-252 SLEAALKYA
+252 SLELALRYS
-261 KGLVHV
+261 KGLVSV
-267 LETEGEK
+267 EETEGQK
-274 PLDFTYSESN
+274 PFSFTYSENN

-313 NGLGLK
+313 NGLGIK
-319 IEVAEDLVVPDPALS
+319 IEIAEDLVVPDTSLS

-352 RWKNSWSGYYYD
+352 RWKTSWSGYYYD

-372 NKINM
+372 AKINM
-377 NTPWNKLPKAQRDLI
+377 NTPWCKLPQAQRDLL
-392 LYGTGGASYTS
+392 LYGTGGAQYTS
-403 LISGGEQDFEGV
+403 VISGTSQDFEGV
-415 ITNLKRRYQES
+415 ITNLKRRHDES
-426 ESDFVKEEVYT
+426 ESDFVKEEVYN
-437 RFMREVTCPTCKGMR
+437 RFMREITCPVCEGKR
-452 LKPEALAVRVDGK
+452 LKPEALSVYIGGK
-465 NIHDITAMQVSA
+465 NIAQITAMQVSA
-477 AKAFFNAIQLSD
+477 AKEFFDTLTLSD
-489 KEQIIAK
+489 KEKTIAK
-496 DVLKEIRAR
+496 DVLKEIKAR

-559 SRDNDRLIETLK
+559 SRDNDRLIATLK
-571 NLRDLDNTL
+571 DLRDLDNTL

-593 DYVVELGPAAGEHGG
+593 DWVVELGPAAGEHGG
-608 QIVAAEPTADFLR
+608 EVVSQGPTAEFLK
-621 DEKSLTASYLNG
+621 DKNSLTASYLNG
-633 RRMILPREELRKG
+633 TRCILPPAKLRAG
-646 NGKYLEIIGAK
+646 NGKYIEILGAQ

-664 DVKFPLGK
+664 DVKIPLGK
-672 FICVTG
+672 MVCVTG
-678 VSGSGKSTLIHQIL
+678 VSGSGKSTLVHQIL
-692 YKALAQKFYGAKDA
+692 YKALAQKFYHAKEVA
-706 PGKHKEIKGLANIDK
+706 GKHKTIKGLENIDK

-727 SPIGKTPRSNPATYT
+727 SPIGKTPRSNPATYIGLFT
-742 GVFSHI
+742 HI
-748 RDLFAEM
+748 RELFAEM

-760 RGYKPGRFSF
+760 RGYKAGRFSF

-790 QFLPDIYVKCEEC
+790 QFLPDIYVRCEEC

-812 LQVKFKGKNIAEVLE
+812 LQVTFKGKNIADVLN

-838 SIPKIKRYLKTLN
+838 SIPKIKRYLQTLQ
-851 DVGLGYIKLGQAAT
+851 DVGLGYIKLGQSAT

-916 DKGNTVLIIEHNL
+916 DRGNTVLIIEHNL

-951 IVAAGTPRQVAACK
+951 IVAEGTPYQVAQCP
-965 ASYTGR
+965 ASYTGK
-971 YLKPELDAV
+971 YLKTELN
-980 DEFLQKHPEQKLHAP
+980 E
-995 KAAAVKKTAPEA
+995 AAAFRKANGLPPATGQTAKVNTDPRNQT
-1007 KSKAPSKTK
+1007 KTK
-1016 KKTVKTKKA
+1016 KKSSKK
-1025 L
+1025 

>member
-1 MYKLYNLFRGKRHA
+1 
-15 IRNRLPPR
+15 
-23 SRFWMI
+23 
-29 KDFYMKSI
+29 MKSI

-48 NVTVELPKDKM
+48 NISVEIPKDKM

-143 LFARVGHR
+143 LFARIGQR
-151 FCPECGREVQSW
+151 YCPQCGRKVEAW
-163 SVQGIAQDILKKFD
+163 SVQGIAQDILCKFNE
-177 GKTVYILS
+177 KTVYILA
-185 PVIRGRAGTYEELF
+185 PVIRGRQGTYEELF
-199 AKFKKEGYVKAR
+199 KKFKKEGYVKAR
-211 VNGTVISLDQ
+211 VNGTLVTLDNI
-221 TPTLERYKK
+221 PVLDRYKK

-237 DEIYVEEFDRERLVE
+237 DEIFVEEFDRERLVE
-252 SLEAALKYA
+252 SLENALRYA
-261 KGLVHV
+261 KGLVHIV
-267 LETEGEK
+267 ETEGKTPQE
-274 PLDFTYSESN
+274 FTYSESN

-304 SPYGACPEC
+304 SPYGACPQC
-313 NGLGLK
+313 NGLGVK
-319 IEVAEDLVVPDPALS
+319 IEVDEALVVPNPTLA
-334 INEGAIA
+334 INQGAID
-341 AWDNPVTTRTH
+341 AWENPVTTRTH
-352 RWKNSWSGYYYD
+352 RWKSSWSGYYYD

-372 NKINM
+372 NHISM
-377 NTPWNKLPKAQRDLI
+377 TTPWNKLPKAQRDLL
-392 LYGTGGASYTS
+392 LYGTGGATYTS
-403 LISGGEQDFEGV
+403 IISGGEQEFEGV
-415 ITNLKRRYQES
+415 ITNLKRRVAES
-426 ESDFVKEEVYT
+426 ESDFVKEEVT
-437 RFMREVTCPTCKGMR
+437 QRFMREVECPVCQGKR
-452 LKPEALAVRVDGK
+452 LKPEALSVKINGK
-465 NIHDITAMQVSA
+465 NIYEVSAMQVSA
-477 AKAFFNAIQLSD
+477 AQDFFAHLQLTN
-489 KEQIIAK
+489 KEKIIAK
-496 DVLKEIRAR
+496 DVLKEINAR
-505 LDFLNSVGLSYLTL
+505 LNFLNSVGLSYLTL
-519 ERKSQTL
+519 NRKSQTL

-559 SRDNDRLIETLK
+559 ARDNDRLIETLK

-593 DYVVELGPAAGEHGG
+593 DYVVELGPAAGENGG
-608 QIVAAEPTADFLR
+608 QIVASEPTKDFLK
-621 DEKSLTASYLNG
+621 DKNSLTASYLNG
-633 RRMILPREELRKG
+633 RKIILPRAELRKG
-646 NGKYLEIIGAK
+646 NGKFLTIHGAR

-664 DVKFPLGK
+664 DVKIPLGK
-672 FICVTG
+672 FVCVTG
-678 VSGSGKSTLIHQIL
+678 VSGSGKSTLIHNIL
-692 YKALAQKFYGAKDA
+692 YKALARKFYGAKDV
-706 PGKHKEIKGLANIDK
+706 PGEHEIIKGLDNIDK

-748 RDLFAEM
+748 RDLFAQM

-803 DGKRFNEDT
+803 NGNRFNEDT
-812 LQVKFKGKNIAEVLE
+812 LEVKFKGKNIAEVLDL
-827 MSVSQALEFFD
+827 SVSQALEFFD
-838 SIPKIKRYLKTLN
+838 AIPKIKRYLQTLN

-887 KTLYILDE
+887 NTLYILDE

-940 LGPEGGDKGGT
+940 LGPEGGDKGGQ
-951 IVAAGTPRQVAACK
+951 IVCEGTPQQVASCK
-965 ASYTGR
+965 QSYTGK
-971 YLKPELDAV
+971 YLKPELEAV
-980 DEFLQKHPEQKLHAP
+980 DNYLAAHPNEQLHRSVE
-995 KAAAVKKTAPEA
+995 KIKKDTAG
-1007 KSKAPSKTK
+1007 K
-1016 KKTVKTKKA
+1016 KKK
-1025 L
+1025 

>member
-1 MYKLYNLFRGKRHA
+1 
-15 IRNRLPPR
+15 
-23 SRFWMI
+23 
-29 KDFYMKSI
+29 MKYI

-48 NVTVELPKDKM
+48 NITVTIPKDKM
-59 VVVTGLSGSGKS
+59 TVVTGLSGSGKS

-124 KNPRSTVATVT
+124 KNPRSTVSTVT

-143 LFARVGHR
+143 LFARVGKR
-151 FCPECGREVQSW
+151 YCPHCGRPVETW
-163 SVQGIAQDILKKFD
+163 SVQGIAQDILNKFAD
-177 GKTVYILS
+177 KTLYILS
-185 PVIRGRAGTYEELF
+185 PVVRGRAGTYEELF

-211 VNGTVISLDQ
+211 VNGEVITLDHV
-221 TPTLERYKK
+221 PTLERYKK
-230 HTIELVT
+230 HTIELVV
-237 DEIYVEEFDRERLVE
+237 DEFYVDEFDRERLIE
-252 SLEAALKYA
+252 SLESALKYA
-261 KGLVHV
+261 QGLVHI
-267 LETEGEK
+267 LETSGK
-274 PLDFTYSESN
+274 QPVDFTYSESN

-313 NGLGLK
+313 NGLGVK
-319 IEVAEDLVVPDPALS
+319 IEVDEALVVPDPELS
-334 INEGAIA
+334 LNEGAIE
-341 AWDNPVTTRTH
+341 AWENPVTTRTH

-364 ILKQVCRQ
+364 MLKQVCRQ
-372 NKINM
+372 QHISM
-377 NTPWNKLPKAQRDLI
+377 TTPWKKLSKAQRDLI
-392 LYGTGGASYTS
+392 LYGTGGATYTS
-403 LISGGEQDFEGV
+403 IISGGEQEFEGV
-415 ITNLKRRYQES
+415 ITNLKRRVAES
-426 ESDFVKEEVYT
+426 ESDFVKEEVT
-437 RFMREVTCPTCKGMR
+437 QRFMREIECPVCQGKR
-452 LKPEALAVRVDGK
+452 LKPEALAVKVDGK
-465 NIHDITAMQVSA
+465 NIDEVTSMQVSA
-477 AKAFFNAIQLSD
+477 AKAFFDKIHLSEKD
-489 KEQIIAK
+489 TIIAK

-519 ERKSQTL
+519 NRKSQTL

-559 SRDNDRLIETLK
+559 PRDNDRLITTLK
-571 NLRDLDNTL
+571 DLRDLDNTL

-593 DYVVELGPAAGEHGG
+593 DYVVELGPAAGENGG
-608 QIVAAEPTADFLR
+608 QIMAQQSTKDFL
-621 DEKSLTASYLNG
+621 KNKTSLTASYLNG
-633 RRMILPREELRKG
+633 SNLILPRPALRKG
-646 NGKYLEIIGAK
+646 NGKFLTIQGAR

-664 DVKFPLGK
+664 DVKIPLGK
-672 FICVTG
+672 LVCITG
-678 VSGSGKSTLIHQIL
+678 VSGSGKSTLVHQVL
-692 YKALAQKFYGAKDA
+692 YKALARKFYDAKEV
-706 PGKHKEIKGLANIDK
+706 PGTHKAIKGLDNIDK

-748 RDLFAEM
+748 RELFAQM

-803 DGKRFNEDT
+803 NGQRFNEDT
-812 LQVKFKGKNIAEVLE
+812 LQVKFKGKSIADVLNL
-827 MSVSQALEFFD
+827 SVSQALEFFD
-838 SIPKIKRYLKTLN
+838 AIPKIKRYLQTLH

-887 KTLYILDE
+887 NTLYILDE

-906 KLLHVLHGLA
+906 KLLHVLHDLA
-916 DKGNTVLIIEHNL
+916 DRGNTVLIIEHNL
-929 DVIKTADWLID
+929 DVIKTADWIID
-940 LGPEGGDKGGT
+940 LGPEGGDKGGQ
-951 IVAAGTPRQVAACK
+951 IVCEGTPADVAKCAK
-965 ASYTGR
+965 SYTGK

-980 DEFLQKHPEQKLHAP
+980 QTYLKTHPE
-995 KAAAVKKTAPEA
+995 
-1007 KSKAPSKTK
+1007 KS
-1016 KKTVKTKKA
+1016 
-1025 L
+1025 

>member
-1 MYKLYNLFRGKRHA
+1 
-15 IRNRLPPR
+15 
-23 SRFWMI
+23 
-29 KDFYMKSI
+29 MKSI
-37 KVIGAKGHNLK
+37 KVIGAKGHNLR
-48 NVTVELPKDKM
+48 NITVEIPKDKM
-59 VVVTGLSGSGKS
+59 TVVTGLSGSGKS

-143 LFARVGHR
+143 LFARIGHR
-151 FCPECGREVQSW
+151 HCPRCGREVEAW
-163 SVQGIAQDILKKFD
+163 SVQGITQDILKKFNE
-177 GKTVYILS
+177 KTVYVLS
-185 PVIRGRAGTYEELF
+185 PLIQGRAGTYEELF
-199 AKFKKEGYVKAR
+199 AKLKKEGYVKAR
-211 VNGTVISLDQ
+211 VDGTVIEVAQ
-221 TPTLERYKK
+221 PPVLERYKK
-230 HTIELVT
+230 HTIELVA
-237 DEIYVEEFDRERLVE
+237 DEIFVEEFEKERLSE
-252 SLEAALKYA
+252 SLENALKYS
-261 KGLVHV
+261 KGLVHI
-267 LETEGEK
+267 LEEGEN
-274 PLDFTYSESN
+274 PREFTYSENN

-289 GIGFSELEP
+289 GIGFSDLEP

-304 SPYGACPEC
+304 SPYGACPDC

-319 IEVAEDLVVPDPALS
+319 IEIDEDLVVPDKTLS
-334 INEGAIA
+334 INGGAIA
-341 AWDNPVTTRTH
+341 AWHNPVTTRTH
-352 RWKNSWSGYYYD
+352 RWKSSWSGYYFD
-364 ILKQVCRQ
+364 ILQQVCRQ
-372 NKINM
+372 GHINM
-377 NTPWNKLPKAQRDLI
+377 NTPWEKLPKAQRDLL
-392 LYGTGGASYTS
+392 LYGAGGASYTS
-403 LISGGEQDFEGV
+403 VISGGEQAFEGV

-426 ESDFVKEEVYT
+426 ESDFVKEEIHD
-437 RFMREVTCPTCKGMR
+437 RFMREVTCPTCQGQR
-452 LKPEALAVRVDGK
+452 LKPEALSVYINGK
-465 NIHDITAMQVSA
+465 SIVDITSMQVSA
-477 AKAFFNAIQLSD
+477 ALNYFNNLQLTA
-489 KEQIIAK
+489 KEQTIAK
-496 DVLKEIRAR
+496 DVLKEIKAR
-505 LDFLNSVGLSYLTL
+505 LGFLNSVGLAYLTL
-519 ERKSQTL
+519 DRKSQTL

-593 DYVVELGPAAGEHGG
+593 DYVVEIGPGAGEYGG
-608 QIVAAEPTADFLR
+608 QIVAAQETPQFLKN
-621 DEKSLTASYLNG
+621 EKSLTASYLNG
-633 RRMILPREELRKG
+633 RQMILPRAELRPG
-646 NGKYLEIIGAK
+646 NGKYLQILGAQ

-664 DVKFPLGK
+664 DVQIPLGK
-672 FICVTG
+672 FVCVTG

-692 YKALAQKFYGAKDA
+692 YRALAQKFYGAKEA
-706 PGKHKEIKGLANIDK
+706 PGAHRAIKGLENIDK

-803 DGKRFNEDT
+803 AGKRFNEDT
-812 LQVKFKGKNIAEVLE
+812 LQVKFKGKNIAEVLD
-827 MSVSQALEFFD
+827 MSVSQALDFFAA
-838 SIPKIKRYLKTLN
+838 IPRIQRILKTLN

-940 LGPEGGDKGGT
+940 LGPEGGDKGGN
-951 IVAAGTPRQVAACK
+951 IVCQGTPRQVAAC
-965 ASYTGR
+965 AGSYTGK

-980 DEFLQKHPEQKLHAP
+980 DAFLKTHPQAQLHMP
-995 KAAAVKKTAPEA
+995 KKNAAKKPG
-1007 KSKAPSKTK
+1007 K
-1016 KKTVKTKKA
+1016 KK
-1025 L
+1025 

>member
-1 MYKLYNLFRGKRHA
+1 
-15 IRNRLPPR
+15 
-23 SRFWMI
+23 
-29 KDFYMKSI
+29 MKSI

-48 NVTVELPKDKM
+48 NISVEIPKGKM

-143 LFARVGHR
+143 LFARVGQR
-151 FCPECGREVQSW
+151 YCPQCGRPVQSW
-163 SVQGIAQDILKKFD
+163 SVQGISQDILGKFNE
-177 GKTVYILS
+177 KTVYILA
-185 PVIRGRAGTYEELF
+185 PVIRGRQGTYEELF
-199 AKFKKEGYVKAR
+199 KKFKKEGYVKAR
-211 VNGTVISLDQ
+211 VNGTIINVDTIPVLD
-221 TPTLERYKK
+221 RYKK
-230 HTIELVT
+230 HTIELVC
-237 DEIYVEEFDRERLVE
+237 DEIFVEEFDRERLVE
-252 SLEAALKYA
+252 SLEAALRYG
-261 KGLVHV
+261 KGLVHI
-267 LETEGEK
+267 LETEGK
-274 PLDFTYSESN
+274 NPLDFTYSEAN

-313 NGLGLK
+313 NGLGVK
-319 IEVAEDLVVPDPALS
+319 IEVDESLVVPDETLS
-334 INEGAIA
+334 ISQGAIE
-341 AWDNPVTTRTH
+341 AWENPVTTRTH
-352 RWKNSWSGYYYD
+352 RWKSSWSGYYYD

-372 NKINM
+372 AKIKM
-377 NTPWNKLPKAQRDLI
+377 NVPWNKLPKAQRNLL
-392 LYGTGGASYTS
+392 LYGTGGATYTS
-403 LISGGEQDFEGV
+403 IISGGEQEFEGV
-415 ITNLKRRYQES
+415 ITNLKRRVAES
-426 ESDFVKEEVYT
+426 ESDFVKEEVT
-437 RFMREVTCPTCKGMR
+437 QRFMREVQCPACQGKR
-452 LKPEALAVRVDGK
+452 LKPEALAVKINGK
-465 NIHDITAMQVSA
+465 NIDEITSMQVSV
-477 AKAFFNAIQLSD
+477 AKDFFARLVLNA
-489 KEQIIAK
+489 KEKIIAK
-496 DVLKEIRAR
+496 DVLKEINAR
-505 LDFLNSVGLSYLTL
+505 LNFLDSVGLSYLTL
-519 ERKSQTL
+519 NRKSQTL

-559 SRDNDRLIETLK
+559 SRDNDRLIDTLK

-580 IIVEHDKDTILAS
+580 IVVEHDKDTILAS
-593 DYVVELGPAAGEHGG
+593 DYVVELGPAAGENGG
-608 QIVAAEPTADFLR
+608 QIVASEPTRDFL
-621 DEKSLTASYLNG
+621 KNKTSLTASYLNG
-633 RRMILPREELRKG
+633 RRIILPRATLRKG
-646 NGKYLEIIGAK
+646 NGKFLTICGAR

-664 DVKFPLGK
+664 DVKIPLGK
-672 FICVTG
+672 LVCVTG
-678 VSGSGKSTLIHQIL
+678 VSGSGKSTLVHNIL
-692 YKALAQKFYGAKDA
+692 YKSLAQKFYNAKEIPGA
-706 PGKHKEIKGLANIDK
+706 HNTIKGLSHIDK

-748 RDLFAEM
+748 RDLFAQM

-803 DGKRFNEDT
+803 NGNRFNEDT
-812 LQVKFKGKNIAEVLE
+812 LQVKFKGKSIADVLNL
-827 MSVSQALEFFD
+827 SVSQALEFFGA
-838 SIPKIKRYLKTLN
+838 IPKIKRYLQTLN

-887 KTLYILDE
+887 NTLYILDE

-906 KLLHVLHGLA
+906 KLLKVLHGLA

-940 LGPEGGDKGGT
+940 LGPEGGDKGGQ
-951 IVAAGTPRQVAACK
+951 IVCEGTPAQVAACK
-965 ASYTGR
+965 GSYTGR
-971 YLKPELDAV
+971 YLKPELEAV
-980 DEFLQKHPEQKLHAP
+980 TSYLQKNPSEQ
-995 KAAAVKKTAPEA
+995 
-1007 KSKAPSKTK
+1007 
-1016 KKTVKTKKA
+1016 
-1025 L
+1025 

>member
-1 MYKLYNLFRGKRHA
+1 
-15 IRNRLPPR
+15 
-23 SRFWMI
+23 
-29 KDFYMKSI
+29 MKSI
-37 KVIGAKGHNLK
+37 KVIGAKGHNLR
-48 NVTVELPKDKM
+48 NITVEIPKGKM
-59 VVVTGLSGSGKS
+59 TVVTGLSGSGKS

-143 LFARVGHR
+143 LFARIGHR
-151 FCPECGREVQSW
+151 HCPRCGREVEAW
-163 SVQGIAQDILKKFD
+163 SVQGITQDILKKFNE
-177 GKTVYILS
+177 KTVYVLS
-185 PVIRGRAGTYEELF
+185 PLIQGRAGTYEELF
-199 AKFKKEGYVKAR
+199 AKLKKEGYVKAR
-211 VNGTVISLDQ
+211 VDGTVIEVAQ
-221 TPTLERYKK
+221 PPVLERYKK
-230 HTIELVT
+230 HTIELVA
-237 DEIYVEEFDRERLVE
+237 DEIFVEEFEKERLSE
-252 SLEAALKYA
+252 SLENALKYS
-261 KGLVHV
+261 KGLVHI
-267 LETEGEK
+267 LEEGEN
-274 PLDFTYSESN
+274 PREFTYSENN

-289 GIGFSELEP
+289 GIGFSDLEP

-304 SPYGACPEC
+304 SPYGACPDC

-319 IEVAEDLVVPDPALS
+319 IEIDEDLVVPDKTLS
-334 INEGAIA
+334 INGGAIA
-341 AWDNPVTTRTH
+341 AWHNPVTTRTH
-352 RWKNSWSGYYYD
+352 RWKSSWSGYYFD
-364 ILKQVCRQ
+364 ILQQVCHQ
-372 NKINM
+372 GHINM
-377 NTPWNKLPKAQRDLI
+377 NTPWEKLPKAQRDLL
-392 LYGTGGASYTS
+392 LYGAGGASYTS
-403 LISGGEQDFEGV
+403 VISGGEQTFEGV

-426 ESDFVKEEVYT
+426 ESDFVKEEIHD
-437 RFMREVTCPTCKGMR
+437 RFMREVTCPTCQGQR
-452 LKPEALAVRVDGK
+452 LKPEALSVYINGK
-465 NIHDITAMQVSA
+465 SIVDITSMQVSA
-477 AKAFFNAIQLSD
+477 ALNYFNNLQLTA
-489 KEQIIAK
+489 KEQTIAK
-496 DVLKEIRAR
+496 DVLKEIKAR
-505 LDFLNSVGLSYLTL
+505 LGFLNSVGLAYLTL
-519 ERKSQTL
+519 DRKSQTL

-593 DYVVELGPAAGEHGG
+593 DYVVEIGPGAGEYGG
-608 QIVAAEPTADFLR
+608 QIVAAQETPKFLKN
-621 DEKSLTASYLNG
+621 EKSLTASYLNG
-633 RRMILPREELRKG
+633 RQMILPRAELRPG
-646 NGKYLEIIGAK
+646 NGKYLQILGAQ

-664 DVKFPLGK
+664 DVKIPLGK
-672 FICVTG
+672 FVCVTG

-692 YKALAQKFYGAKDA
+692 YRALAQKFYGAKEA
-706 PGKHKEIKGLANIDK
+706 PGAHRAIKGLENIDK

-803 DGKRFNEDT
+803 AGKRFNEDT
-812 LQVKFKGKNIAEVLE
+812 LQVKFKGKNIAEVLD
-827 MSVSQALEFFD
+827 MSVSQALDFFAA
-838 SIPKIKRYLKTLN
+838 IPRIQRILKTLN

-940 LGPEGGDKGGT
+940 LGPEGGDKGGN
-951 IVAAGTPRQVAACK
+951 IVCQGTPRQVAAC
-965 ASYTGR
+965 ADSYTGK

-980 DEFLQKHPEQKLHAP
+980 DDFLKTHPQAQLHTP
-995 KAAAVKKTAPEA
+995 KKSAAKKPG
-1007 KSKAPSKTK
+1007 K
-1016 KKTVKTKKA
+1016 KK
-1025 L
+1025 